1 MKILLNDESYEIAEN
16 TSVTML
22 FQKLGKEDLRGWA
35 VAVNGNIIS
44 KYDFEKTFLRE
55 EDRVILIQAAQGG

>member
-1 MKILLNDESYEIAEN
+1 MKILLNDENYEIAEN
-16 TSVTML
+16 SSLTML

-44 KYDFEKTFLRE
+44 KNDFERIFLCE
-55 EDRVILIQAAQGG
+55 EDRVILIQATQGG

>member
-1 MKILLNDESYEIAEN
+1 MKILLNDENYEIAEN
-16 TSVTML
+16 TSITML

-44 KYDFEKTFLRE
+44 KHDFEKTFLCE
-55 EDRVILIQAAQGG
+55 EDRVILIQATQGG

>member
-1 MKILLNDESYEIAEN
+1 MKILLNDENYEIAEN

-44 KYDFEKTFLRE
+44 KHDFEKTFLCE
-55 EDRVILIQAAQGG
+55 EDRVILIQATQGG